1 MAQEQMKNM
10 TPEQLANMSNM
21 ARGMGGRKAA
31 GSGSRPA
38 EAKLSGRGAKVQKLK
53 EQGTALHRQKK

>member
-10 TPEQLANMSNM
+10 SPEQLANMSNM
-21 ARGMGGRKAA
+21 ARGMGGGKSA

-38 EAKLSGRGAKVQKLK
+38 EAKLSGRAAKVQKLK